1 MSGLRS
7 AGAGTPA
14 REARRS
20 GQAQVPAR
28 RVRATR
34 LVAAIAL
41 VGMTQAAVAQAPA
54 DREATGTTTLEPV
67 NVTATRRA
75 ASVFDTPAAV
85 SVRTAPDAAPGLNLS
100 EWLRGI
106 PGLLARDRQN
116 YAQDT
121 QVSIRGFGTRASFGI
136 RGLRVIIDGIPATQP
151 DGQSQLSHANLAS
164 AERVEVLRGPFSA
177 LYGNSSGGV
186 IQVFSGDGRTP
197 GEATVGA
204 TTSDAGDWRLS
215 AGRRTQWRGAG
226 VVAGLSHLDVDGYR
240 PHSAATRTSLNAR
253 LHWPSEDSEGAS
265 LVFNHFDAPDAQDP
279 LGLDRAQFDAD
290 PGQTAPQALA
300 FDTRKSVRQSQL
312 GGTWSRRLGAA
323 ELRAMVYAGQ
333 REVEQYLAIPV
344 FVQANP
350 LQSGGVVDLGSD
362 YRGGELRLAGTS
374 VLAGRPLQ
382 WTAGLGWEGLVQQR
396 RGFENF
402 VGATLGVRGALRR
415 DERNAVASFDQF
427 AQADWRFADDWSLLA
442 GLRHSRVRFDSADR
456 YVTAGNPDDSGAV
469 DFERWTPVLALQWR
483 ARPTLN
489 LHASA
494 GSGFETPTLVELAY
508 RPDGGSGL
516 NLGLRPARSRNVELG
531 MKWRPRPGFSTDLAL
546 FRADTRDELV
556 VATNAG
562 GRASFA
568 NAARTRRQGIEL
580 EATAALGE
588 SMSLQLAWT
597 GLDATMRQDY
607 LACAGAPCFVPT
619 QRVARGT
626 RLAGVPRSQGRLRW
640 EGWRGD
646 WRGFADVRGVSGV
659 TVNDVGSARAPGHGL
674 LDLGLAWAAT
684 PRWETFLRLDNAFDR
699 RHVGS
704 VITNDG
710 NGRFYEPGA
719 PRTLWLGLALRGKE

>member
-1 MSGLRS
+1 MNLVHLMLAVPLA
-7 AGAGTPA
+7 AGAET
-14 REARRS
+14 
-20 GQAQVPAR
+20 V
-28 RVRATR
+28 
-34 LVAAIAL
+34 
-41 VGMTQAAVAQAPA
+41 
-54 DREATGTTTLEPV
+54 LEPV
-67 NVTATRRA
+67 TVTATRRE
-75 ASVFDTPAAV
+75 ASVFGTPAAV
-85 SVRTAPDAAPGLNLS
+85 SVRSAPAAAPGLNLS
-100 EWLRGI
+100 EWLGDV
-106 PGLLARDRQN
+106 PGLLVRDRQN

-136 RGLRVIIDGIPATQP
+136 RGLRVLIDGIPATQP

-186 IQVFSGDGRTP
+186 IQVFSGDGGEP

-204 TTSDAGDWRLS
+204 GGSDAGDWRLS
-215 AGRRTQWRGAG
+215 AGLRSQWRGAG
-226 VVAGLSHLDVDGYR
+226 VVAGLSHLRVDGFR
-240 PHSAATRTSLNAR
+240 PHSAAERTSLNAR
-253 LHWPSEDSEGAS
+253 LHWPSERGEGGA
-265 LVFNHFDAPDAQDP
+265 LVFNHLDAPDAQDP
-279 LGLDRAQFDAD
+279 LGLDRAQFNAD
-290 PGQTAPQALA
+290 PGQTTPQALA

-312 GGTWSRRLGAA
+312 GGNYSWRWDAA
-323 ELRAMVYAGQ
+323 ALRAMAYGGQ
-333 REVEQYLAIPV
+333 REVEQFLAIPV
-344 FVQANP
+344 FVQGNP

-362 YRGGELRLAGTS
+362 YFGGELRLEGESGAG
-374 VLAGRPLQ
+374 ARRLQ
-382 WTAGLGWEGLVQQR
+382 WTLGVGWEGLVQQR
-396 RGFENF
+396 RGYENF
-402 VGATLGVRGALRR
+402 VGSRLGVRGALRR
-415 DERNAVASFDQF
+415 DERNEVASFDQF

-442 GLRHSRVRFDSADR
+442 GLRHSRVRFASKDR
-456 YVTAGNPDDSGAV
+456 YVNTGNPDDSGAAG
-469 DFERWTPVLALQWR
+469 FERWTPVLALQWR
-483 ARPTLN
+483 AGPTLN

-516 NLGLRPARSRNVELG
+516 NLDLRPARSRNVELG
-531 MKWRPRPGFSTDLAL
+531 MKWRPRPGWRADVAL

-580 EATAALGE
+580 EVAAPLGE

-597 GLDATMRQDY
+597 GLDATLRQDY
-607 LACAGAPCFVPT
+607 LACSGAPCFVPN
-619 QRVARGT
+619 QRVTRGT

-646 WRGFADVRGVSGV
+646 WRGFADLRGVSGV
-659 TVNDVGSARAPGHGL
+659 TVNDVGSERAPGHAL
-674 LDLGLAWAAT
+674 LDLGTTWSAT
-684 PRWETFLRLDNAFDR
+684 PRVEAFLRLDNVLDR

-710 NGRFYEPGA
+710 NGRYYEPGA
-719 PRTLWLGLALRGKE
+719 PRTLWLGLALRGRE